1 METNEVTQDVVVID
15 IGELLNFFLRRAVYI
30 LLSGLVLAVLTYGIT
45 TFFITPSYTS
55 VTKMYVLNR
64 QTNESITNSD
74 IQSSTYLTKDYMEM
88 IKSRTVIEAVIA
100 ELDLDMTYD
109 QLLSALSVS
118 TTSDT
123 RVVAISVTNS
133 DPYLARDIA
142 NAIRRTAAAHIQ
154 AVMNTEAVNV
164 VDEAN
169 IPSVK
174 SGPKVKRDVMI
185 AGFAGIVLALI
196 VNFVLFLMN
205 DKVTTAEDVERH
217 LRLSVLAQM
226 PLEMDEVKKKKA
238 RKKLEKKKKRGSS
251 FK

>member
-1 METNEVTQDVVVID
+1 METNGVTQDEIVID
-15 IGELLNFFLRRAVYI
+15 IGELLEFFLRRAFYI
-30 LLSGLVLAVLTYGIT
+30 LLSGAVLAVVAYGVI
-45 TFFITPSYTS
+45 TFFVTPEYTS

-109 QLLSALSVS
+109 QLLNAISVS

-123 RVVAISVTNS
+123 RVVAISVTNP

-142 NAIRRTAAAHIQ
+142 NAIRSTAAAHIQ

-169 IPSVK
+169 IPSEK
-174 SGPKVKRDVMI
+174 SSPKVKHDVLI
-185 AGFAGIVLALI
+185 AGLAGIVIALI
-196 VNFVLFLMN
+196 VNFILFILN
-205 DKVTTAEDVERH
+205 DKVTTAEDVERY
-217 LRLSVLAQM
+217 LGLSVLAQM
-226 PLEMDEVKKKKA
+226 PLEAEEIKKKKV
-238 RKKLEKKKKRGSS
+238 RKKLEKKKRRAA